1 MAATGA
7 ESQQC
12 GQEDKDSDSDDMGGY
27 ESIIAKPWT
36 GDDSSDNEESEPFG
50 AEITLEIEQLESD
63 DICYNIELLQNIFD
77 DQARLEQVYIKFEYV
92 DFLSDFG
99 TNEPF
104 LIDGDALVFS
114 AFNNSWLDCLNG
126 GQFLHLV
133 YVVESFLQKLLDRG
147 CQFHIFFL
155 QTNEDVLRHV
165 PSFCLARTI
174 IMHHLMK
181 SCESLFS
188 KVHLISGSWLG
199 TDLGG
204 CVTSCRAPKYCAAQ
218 TSSSPPEQTSLDEL
232 LNEFRPSFILT
243 NSGQHDEN
251 HHMIFAVAQMHF
263 AHQCLVAPVIV
274 ITFEHLKFKGSRIF
288 GLLFHPPA
296 PDSRKIMKD
305 FYLSKKFRSA
315 TRHSVG
321 SCPLAKWHC
330 QSDLKTRHESAF
342 QPDRDEGTDSALDFR
357 TSVFLP
363 SLCRV
368 VEENTTAPRTK
379 GCAMASIACVVL
391 ASRLSHSERNFVLP
405 NRESKALSE
414 LPGLSETVMDFQ
426 GSLSFA
432 LTDYLQQAFASGLPL
447 DFTVLDIFDGRLL
460 TLMLLQL
467 AAGWTLPD
475 WLGDECAH
483 NFTSYSHKGE
493 EIEIRIKHSEV
504 VLFSGVVP
512 SSNNRWWSA
521 TQQLLAFTADESQR
535 ARDLLAD
542 AAVQVSSTKT
552 RLQLQQAHLR
562 NVGDK
567 DLLSQVLGDVR
578 ERMKPF
584 EVESPDGD
592 DLSLGPFFLH
602 HYHRYACERCVPES
616 MSAIR
621 ITDSDTLLCLLY
633 SFPS

>member
-1 MAATGA
+1 MAATSA
-7 ESQQC
+7 KLDSIPQLV
-12 GQEDKDSDSDDMGGY
+12 QEGEDSDRDESDGP
-27 ESIIAKPWT
+27 SLSWT

-50 AEITLEIEQLESD
+50 AEFTLDIEQLESD
-63 DICYNIELLQNIFD
+63 DICYNVELLQNIFD
-77 DQARLEQVYIKFEYV
+77 DQARLEQIHLNFQYV

-114 AFNNSWLDCLNG
+114 AFNNLWLDWQNG

-155 QTNEDVLRHV
+155 QNNEDVLRHV

-174 IMHHLMK
+174 VMHHLMK
-181 SCESLFS
+181 SCGSLS
-188 KVHLISGSWLG
+188 STVHLISGSWLG

-204 CVTSCRAPKYCAAQ
+204 CFASCRAAKSDAAQ
-218 TSSSPPEQTSLDEL
+218 TSSSSSEQQSLDEL

-243 NSGQHDEN
+243 NSGHHDEN
-251 HHMIFAVAQMHF
+251 HHKIFAVAQMHF
-263 AHQCLVAPVIV
+263 AHQCLIAPVIV
-274 ITFEHLKFKGSRIF
+274 ITFEDLRFKGSRIF

-296 PDSRKIMKD
+296 PSSRKIMKD

-321 SCPLAKWHC
+321 FCPRAEWPGP
-330 QSDLKTRHESAF
+330 SDLNTRHESAF
-342 QPDRDEGTDSALDFR
+342 HPEGTDSALDFR

-368 VEENTTAPRTK
+368 VGQNTAAPRTK
-379 GCAMASIACVVL
+379 GCAMTSIACVVL
-391 ASRLSHSERNFVLP
+391 AQRLSHSERNFVLP
-405 NRESKALSE
+405 NRGNRALSE
-414 LPGLSETVMDFQ
+414 LPRLSETVMEFQ

-432 LTDYLQQAFASGLPL
+432 LIDSLQHAFASGLPL

-467 AAGWTLPD
+467 AAGWALPD

-493 EIEIRIKHSEV
+493 EIEIRLKHSEV
-504 VLFSGVVP
+504 VLFNGVVP
-512 SSNNRWWSA
+512 SSNNCWWSA
-521 TQQLLAFTADESQR
+521 TQQLLAFTADESQM
-535 ARDLLAD
+535 ARDLLDEGAE
-542 AAVQVSSTKT
+542 QVSSTQK

-562 NVGDK
+562 NVGK
-567 DLLSQVLGDVR
+567 RDLLSEVLGDVR

-584 EVESPDGD
+584 EGESPDGD

-602 HYHRYACERCVPES
+602 HYHRYAYGRGVPES
-616 MSAIR
+616 INV
-621 ITDSDTLLCLLY
+621 CNENH
-633 SFPS
+633 